1 MTVFTERIVHLEK
14 KENFVKKNQCSNYE
28 AEHCK
33 KLLKFPYV
41 CNGCPLK
48 ATCTLEKHI
57 YEAEIA
63 HKDYL
68 EILKE
73 SREGISYSKEEL
85 DHFNDILVPLI
96 VDKKQSIH
104 HALINNKNTILC
116 SEKEIYNLIDKD
128 YLKVKNIDLPRKV
141 RFRLHKKKKTYYK
154 IDKHCLE
161 NRTYQNFKK
170 FMEENPD
177 TPVVELDTVE
187 GVKGG
192 KVLITIHFVNCHFML
207 AFLKDFHDAQSVID
221 VFDELENLLG
231 LEQFKKM
238 FVVILTDNGSEFS
251 NPLEIEYNKEK
262 QQRTRIF
269 YCEPSRP
276 DQKGHCEVN
285 HEFIRRILP
294 KGSSFNELTQED
306 INLMMSHINSYKRK
320 ELNDCSPIQLFS
332 LMYGKNILD
341 KLNIKEIL
349 PNNIDLSED
358 FFNKKL
364 K

>member
-1 MTVFTERIVHLEK
+1 MPMSFDNRLEIEAGLKEHLSFKEIGRKIGKDCTTVAKEIRNHYQVSRKGVVGRSFNDCIHRKNCPFREK
-14 KENFVKKNQCSNYE
+14 GKLCKRSQCSHYE

-48 ATCTLEKHI
+48 STCTLEKHI
-57 YEAEIA
+57 YEAEYA
-63 HKDYL
+63 HKEYL
-68 EILKE
+68 ATLKE
-73 SREGISYSKEEL
+73 SREGISYPQEVL
-85 DHFNDILVPLI
+85 NHYNDILVPLI

-128 YLKVKNIDLPRKV
+128 YLQVKNIDLPRKV
-141 RFRLHKKKKTYYK
+141 RFRLHQKKKTYYK

-161 NRTYQNFKK
+161 NRTYQDFKK

-187 GVKGG
+187 GIKGG

-207 AFLKDFHDAQSVID
+207 AFLKDFYDAQSVID
-221 VFDELENLLG
+221 VFDKLENLLG

-238 FVVILTDNGSEFS
+238 FVVILTDNESEFS
-251 NPLEIEYNKEK
+251 NPLEMEYNKEK
-262 QQRTRIF
+262 EQCTKIF

-285 HEFIRRILP
+285 HEF
-294 KGSSFNELTQED
+294 
-306 INLMMSHINSYKRK
+306 YKK
-320 ELNDCSPIQLFS
+320 
-332 LMYGKNILD
+332 
-341 KLNIKEIL
+341 
-349 PNNIDLSED
+349 D
-358 FFNKKL
+358 FTKRFFL
-364 K
+364 